1 VSGEARMTFL
11 EHLEELR
18 SRLIKCAIALAVGFV
33 ACYAF
38 KEELLDFMVAPFF
51 QAWSR
56 VDGLPDP
63 QLSFSSPIEPF
74 MAYLK
79 LAAVGGVFVAS
90 PVILYQ
96 LWAFISPGLYRR
108 EKRLALPFVF
118 TSTLLF
124 VGGSAL
130 AYSLVFPVAFQY
142 FLEFSGPIGG
152 YVVRASSTV
161 AEDGGVT
168 ARAAPSDARD
178 ATDEALAWLKRR
190 LTRKCET
197 FAALPAGGGRGV
209 TLEYRWHVS
218 GCGPAPTLGAVSR
231 DGRRI
236 SREWSPAPGPSGY
249 QALTTAD
256 PTAGTGTH
264 TWALVV
270 SRGRL
275 AQQLA
280 PVIMMNDYLSL
291 AIQLL
296 VGFGVVFELPILIT
310 FLAMAGIV
318 THRHLLRFARFY
330 VVIAFVVAAVLTPG
344 PDVFSQLC
352 MAIPL
357 IVLYFLS
364 VIVAFLFTVRR
375 ERRDAAA

>member
-1 VSGEARMTFL
+1 MSGEARMTFL

-18 SRLIKCAIALAVGFV
+18 SRLIKCAIALAVGFI

-38 KEELLDFMVAPFF
+38 KEELLEFMVAPFF
-51 QAWSR
+51 EAWGK

-63 QLSFSSPIEPF
+63 QLNFASPIEPF

-96 LWAFISPGLYRR
+96 LWAFVSPGLYPR

-118 TSTLLF
+118 SSTLLF

-152 YVVRASSTV
+152 YVVKTSSTV
-161 AEDGGVT
+161 SGDGVVT
-168 ARAAPSDARD
+168 ARPVPAD
-178 ATDEALAWLKRR
+178 ATDEALAWMKRK

-197 FAALPAGGGRGV
+197 FSALPAGASKGV
-209 TLEYRWHVS
+209 TLEYRWHES
-218 GCGPAPTLGAVSR
+218 GCGPAPTVGALSR

-236 SREWSPAPGPSGY
+236 VREWSRAQGPPGY
-249 QALTTAD
+249 DVLTTAD
-256 PTAGTGTH
+256 ATAGAGTH

-280 PVIMMNDYLSL
+280 PVIMMKDYLSL
-291 AIQLL
+291 AVQLL
-296 VGFGVVFELPILIT
+296 IGFGVVFELPIFIT
-310 FLAMAGIV
+310 FLSMAGIV
-318 THRHLLRFARFY
+318 THRHLLRFARYFI
-330 VVIAFVVAAVLTPG
+330 VIAFFVAAVLTPG

-357 IVLYFLS
+357 VVLYFLS
-364 VIVAFLFTVRR
+364 VFVAYLFTRRR
-375 ERRDAAA
+375 ERRESASGG